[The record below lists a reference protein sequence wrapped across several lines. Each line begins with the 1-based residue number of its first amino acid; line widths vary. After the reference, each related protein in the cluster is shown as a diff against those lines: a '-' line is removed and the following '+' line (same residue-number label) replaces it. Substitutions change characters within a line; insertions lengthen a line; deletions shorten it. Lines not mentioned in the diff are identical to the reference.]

1 MPLTL
6 NGSEQ
11 TALLVVDMQN
21 GFCHPQGSFATL
33 GLDVSMCNAAIAG
46 CRRLVDA
53 AHAAGVPV
61 IYTRYVYRADYRD
74 GGVLVQEIMPA
85 LGSSGSLAAGSWDA
99 ELVDELPAAGDDFV
113 IDKNRYSAFYG
124 TGLEPILTSLKVRN
138 LVICGVTTNMC
149 VETTA
154 RDAEPARLP
163 DVRGLRRHRRA
174 GQGPARHG
182 AGDAGVRLLR
192 GRRQRHGVLGLVLT
206 NRPSRRSWTYLSE
219 MPDLERDP
227 RSRRWTPRRGWRGEI

>member
-1 MPLTL
+1 M
-6 NGSEQ
+6 
-11 TALLVVDMQN
+11 A
-21 GFCHPQGSFATL
+21 
-33 GLDVSMCNAAIAG
+33 
-46 CRRLVDA
+46 DA

-99 ELVDELPAAGDDFV
+99 ELVDELPAGTDDFV

-124 TGLEPILTSLKVRN
+124 TGLEPVLTSLKVRN

-154 RDAEPARLP
+154 RDASQP
-163 DVRGLRRHRRA
+163 DYRRSVVSDA
-174 GQGPARHG
+174 TGELDKARHDMALATLGFGSG
-182 AGDAGVRLLR
+182 AVVESDT
-192 GRRQRHGVLGLVLT
+192 VLSAWS
-206 NRPSRRSWTYLSE
+206 N
-219 MPDLERDP
+219 
-227 RSRRWTPRRGWRGEI
+227 

>member
-1 MPLTL
+1 MGTMALTL
-6 NGSEQ
+6 NGSDQ

-46 CRRLVDA
+46 CRRMVDA
-53 AHAAGVPV
+53 AHTAGVPV

-99 ELVDELPAAGDDFV
+99 ELVDELPAGAVDFV

-124 TGLEPILTSLKVRN
+124 TGLEPVLTSLKVRN

-154 RDAEPARLP
+154 RDASQRDYRTFVVSDATGEL
-163 DVRGLRRHRRA
+163 DK
-174 GQGPARHG
+174 ARHDMALATLG
-182 AGDAGVRLLR
+182 FGFCAVVDSDT
-192 GRRQRHGVLGLVLT
+192 VL
-206 NRPSRRSWTYLSE
+206 SAWSA
-219 MPDLERDP
+219 
-227 RSRRWTPRRGWRGEI
+227 

>member
-6 NGSEQ
+6 NGSDQ

-99 ELVDELPAAGDDFV
+99 ELVDELPAGTDDFV

-124 TGLEPILTSLKVRN
+124 TGLEPVLTSLKVRN

-154 RDAEPARLP
+154 RDASQRDYRTFVVSDATGEL
-163 DVRGLRRHRRA
+163 DK
-174 GQGPARHG
+174 ARHDMALATLG
-182 AGDAGVRLLR
+182 FGFCAVVESDA
-192 GRRQRHGVLGLVLT
+192 VLWAW
-206 NRPSRRSWTYLSE
+206 SS
-219 MPDLERDP
+219 
-227 RSRRWTPRRGWRGEI
+227 

>member
-6 NGSEQ
+6 NGSDQ

-99 ELVDELPAAGDDFV
+99 ELVDELPAGTDDFV

-124 TGLEPILTSLKVRN
+124 TGLEPVLTSLKVRN

-154 RDAEPARLP
+154 RDASQRDYRTFVVSDATGEL
-163 DVRGLRRHRRA
+163 DK
-174 GQGPARHG
+174 ARHDMALATLGFGFG
-182 AGDAGVRLLR
+182 AVVESDA
-192 GRRQRHGVLGLVLT
+192 VL
-206 NRPSRRSWTYLSE
+206 SAWSS
-219 MPDLERDP
+219 
-227 RSRRWTPRRGWRGEI
+227 

>member
-6 NGSEQ
+6 NGSDQ

-53 AHAAGVPV
+53 AHAAAVPV

-99 ELVDELPAAGDDFV
+99 ELVELARPAPTTSSST
-113 IDKNRYSAFYG
+113 RTG
-124 TGLEPILTSLKVRN
+124 T
-138 LVICGVTTNMC
+138 
-149 VETTA
+149 
-154 RDAEPARLP
+154 
-163 DVRGLRRHRRA
+163 
-174 GQGPARHG
+174 
-182 AGDAGVRLLR
+182 
-192 GRRQRHGVLGLVLT
+192 
-206 NRPSRRSWTYLSE
+206 RPSTAPAW
-219 MPDLERDP
+219 
-227 RSRRWTPRRGWRGEI
+227 SRC